1 MTDEQKTTDSQ
12 QLDRCPL
19 CGQNTKALV
28 NGRCSL
34 CGHVVLQRGTT
45 GDDSTPYARSRI
57 EGRPGWRQMCGW
69 VFGASESRL
78 AHLVLVRSSTHSRRF
93 ARINFLVFTMLV
105 FLISFAL
112 SGWHIV
118 NEGPG
123 TMSVRKTPAGDGW
136 CKLYDNPVAA
146 AQLEKGDIVAAELWW
161 NPSAAAITAVAA
173 GIVVL
178 VMGLVFFS
186 LIVRGASKSLRQQ
199 SGSEDRLRCALH
211 YGTAWLNFLNVALI
225 ILCFRP
231 LGRIHGV
238 FGWRFIASN
247 AVFDVPAA
255 LLILAGLLLWW
266 FWLVPSWRCHGR

>member
-1 MTDEQKTTDSQ
+1 
-12 QLDRCPL
+12 
-19 CGQNTKALV
+19 
-28 NGRCSL
+28 
-34 CGHVVLQRGTT
+34 
-45 GDDSTPYARSRI
+45 
-57 EGRPGWRQMCGW
+57 
-69 VFGASESRL
+69 
-78 AHLVLVRSSTHSRRF
+78 
-93 ARINFLVFTMLV
+93 MLV

-266 FWLVPSWRCHGR
+266 FWLVRLGDATAVNIRKKVNRFFILWTPFLTAVFAVGVTYGLYVGTDRVKILLNLAW